1 MGASR
6 TTERLDSPFARAP
19 TAVEAPAAVAA
30 PRTERPAPPRTER
43 APLTGLR
50 PLTGYEEELL
60 ERRRDEPNTAALCNE
75 VLARCLVPPG
85 EDPGARRDEVGRL
98 LVAERD
104 RALVALRRMSFGD
117 EVKTALRCPH
127 CGKASDISFRLSD
140 LPLGAEGPPPPAELD
155 VTLEDGREVRL
166 RLPTAADQAALL
178 DEAPETVAERR
189 TWLLARLVTR
199 LGEQPGPVG
208 LHEVRALRS
217 ADRHRLEA
225 ELERVVPQVDLS
237 MDVTCSA
244 CSAAFTAPFDIAS
257 FFLLS

>member
-1 MGASR
+1 VPAA
-6 TTERLDSPFARAP
+6 EAP
-19 TAVEAPAAVAA
+19 TAAGPA
-30 PRTERPAPPRTER
+30 PRGPER
-43 APLTGLR
+43 APLPGLR

-60 ERRRDEPNTAALCNE
+60 ERRRSEPNTAALCNE
-75 VLARCLVPPG
+75 VLARCLAPPG

-117 EVKTALRCPH
+117 EVRTVIDCPS
-127 CGKASDISFRLSD
+127 CGKASDISFRLSE
-140 LPLGAEGPPPPAELD
+140 LPLEAESPPPPSELESA
-155 VTLEDGREVRL
+155 LEDGRAVRL

-178 DEAPETVAERR
+178 DAGLESVAERR
-189 TWLLARLVTR
+189 TWLLARLITR
-199 LGEQPGPVG
+199 LGDRPGPVG